1 MYMVSRKAKKWIIVL
16 AVIAII
22 LAAAFFAISH
32 FGKQGT
38 IAVIRV
44 NGEIYEKIDL
54 DAVTVAYEIEIN
66 TKYGYNKLKVDHG
79 SIAVIESDCRDHIC
93 MDKGAVSSEGVPI
106 ICLPHRLTIVIEGDN
121 IDA

>member
-1 MYMVSRKAKKWIIVL
+1 MNNKKTKICIVVL
-16 AVIAII
+16 AVTAVI

-32 FGKQGT
+32 FGRQGT

-44 NGEIYEKIDL
+44 DGEIYEKIDL
-54 DAVTVAYEIEIN
+54 EAVDVAYEIEID

-79 SIAVIESDCRDHIC
+79 SIAVVESDCRDHIC
-93 MDKGAVSSEGVPI
+93 MKKGAVSTEGVPI

>member
-1 MYMVSRKAKKWIIVL
+1 ML

-32 FGKQGT
+32 FGKPGK

-44 NGEIYEKIDL
+44 DGEIYEKIDL

-93 MDKGAVSSEGVPI
+93 MDKGTVSSEGVPI